1 MKTKHHIFI
10 RVTSIVAIVI
20 IAVCSALAIQGCE
33 KKKEQAKNIVFIK
46 ITLYN

>member
-1 MKTKHHIFI
+1 MKTKHHILV

-33 KKKEQAKNIVFIK
+33 KKKSKLK
-46 ITLYN
+46 ILFL

>member
-1 MKTKHHIFI
+1 MKTKHHILV

-33 KKKEQAKNIVFIK
+33 KKRKRAS
-46 ITLYN
+46 